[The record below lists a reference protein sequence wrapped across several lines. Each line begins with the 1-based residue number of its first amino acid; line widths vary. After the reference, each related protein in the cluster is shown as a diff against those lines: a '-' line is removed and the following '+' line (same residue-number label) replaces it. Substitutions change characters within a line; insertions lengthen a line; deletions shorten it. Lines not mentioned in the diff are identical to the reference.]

1 MRCRAAGSAT
11 SWVGIARLTFLV
23 RLTVGAR
30 PIAPLLAL
38 LLAGSCGSPA
48 AIHRYAGSATL
59 VTAKVPDVAD
69 ALSAS
74 CHRTASYR
82 LQRVSGWFGAD
93 SVAAAC
99 AGRDSAIRSLSRAN
113 RALAA
118 YFAAL
123 EALSDSKV
131 AKLDTHVDDLADETR
146 DAAGFD
152 KQQVAAV
159 AALSRFAVTRA
170 AAGYQRARL
179 RDAIAA
185 QNENVQLVTAA
196 MHQMLERDFA
206 QYLANDGQAQA
217 MFYRAALTE
226 SSAREPLTAILVR
239 DSFDERE
246 TELAERSR
254 AVRALGQAML
264 TVGRGHQALYD
275 ARDHLG
281 GKALLAAIVA
291 NARELDTAMKRVEK
305 AF

>member
-1 MRCRAAGSAT
+1 MRRRAASPAPPRA
-11 SWVGIARLTFLV
+11 GIP
-23 RLTVGAR
+23 RLTVSSRLTARFLLVILGA
-30 PIAPLLAL
+30 A
-38 LLAGSCGSPA
+38 CTSPA
-48 AIHRYAGSATL
+48 AVHRYAGSAAL

-82 LQRVSGWFGAD
+82 LQRTGGWFGAD

-99 AGRDSAIRSLSRAN
+99 AGRDSATRSLSRAN
-113 RALAA
+113 RALAS

-123 EALSDSKV
+123 EALADSK
-131 AKLDTHVDDLADETR
+131 LPNLNTQVDDLADEVR
-146 DAAGFD
+146 EAAGFD
-152 KQQVAAV
+152 KQQVAAID
-159 AALSRFAVTRA
+159 ALSRFAVTRT

-185 QNENVQLVTAA
+185 QNENVQLVTMA
-196 MHQMLERDFA
+196 MHEILERDFA

-226 SSAREPLTAILVR
+226 SSTREPLTAILVR

-246 TELAERSR
+246 AELAERAR

-264 TVGRGHQALYD
+264 TVGRGHEALYD

-281 GKALLAAIVA
+281 GKELLATIVA

>member
-1 MRCRAAGSAT
+1 L
-11 SWVGIARLTFLV
+11 RLTAHL
-23 RLTVGAR
+23 
-30 PIAPLLAL
+30 PLL
-38 LLAGSCGSPA
+38 LLAASCASPA
-48 AIHRYAGSATL
+48 AVHRYAGSAGL
-59 VTAKVPDVAD
+59 VTARVPDVAD

-82 LQRVSGWFGAD
+82 LQRTSGWFGAD

-99 AGRDSAIRSLSRAN
+99 AGRDSATRSLSRAN

-123 EALSDSKV
+123 EALADSKLP
-131 AKLDTHVDDLADETR
+131 KLDGQVDDLADETR

-152 KQQVAAV
+152 KQQVAAI
-159 AALSRFAVTRA
+159 AALSRFAVTRT
-170 AAGYQRARL
+170 AAGFQRARL
-179 RDAIAA
+179 RDAIVA
-185 QNENVQLVTAA
+185 QNQNVQVVTAT

-246 TELAERSR
+246 AELTERSR
-254 AVRALGQAML
+254 AVRALAQAMV

-281 GKALLAAIVA
+281 GKELLATIVA
-291 NARELDTAMKRVEK
+291 NARDLDAAMKRVEK

>member
-1 MRCRAAGSAT
+1 MRRRAASPAPPRAG
-11 SWVGIARLTFLV
+11 LP
-23 RLTVGAR
+23 RLTVFPRLTAH
-30 PIAPLLAL
+30 PLLAV
-38 LLAGSCGSPA
+38 LAVSCASPA
-48 AIHRYAGSATL
+48 AVHRYAGSATL

-74 CHRTASYR
+74 CHRAASYR
-82 LQRVSGWFGAD
+82 LQRTSGWFGAD
-93 SVAAAC
+93 SVDAAC
-99 AGRDSAIRSLSRAN
+99 AGRDSAMRSLARAN

-123 EALSDSKV
+123 ETLADSKLP
-131 AKLDTHVDDLADETR
+131 KLDAAVNDLADATR
-146 DAAGFD
+146 DAGSFD

-159 AALSRFAVTRA
+159 AALSRFAATRV
-170 AAGYQRARL
+170 AGGYRRARL

-185 QNENVQLVTAA
+185 QNENVQVVTTA
-196 MHQMLERDFA
+196 MHQILERDFA

-246 TELAERSR
+246 AELAERSR
-254 AVRALGQAML
+254 AVRTLGQAML

-281 GKALLAAIVA
+281 GKELLAAIVA

>member
-1 MRCRAAGSAT
+1 MRRRAAPPVPPRAG
-11 SWVGIARLTFLV
+11 FP
-23 RLTVGAR
+23 RLTVCPRLTAH
-30 PIAPLLAL
+30 PLLVLFA
-38 LLAGSCGSPA
+38 ASCASPA
-48 AIHRYAGSATL
+48 AVHRYAGSAAL
-59 VTAKVPDVAD
+59 VTAKVPDVAE

-74 CHRTASYR
+74 CHRAASYR
-82 LQRVSGWFGAD
+82 LQRTGEWFGAD
-93 SVAAAC
+93 SVDAAC
-99 AGRDSAIRSLSRAN
+99 AGRESAMRNLARAN

-123 EALSDSKV
+123 EALADN
-131 AKLDTHVDDLADETR
+131 KLPELDAEVNDLADATR

-152 KQQVAAV
+152 KQRVAAV
-159 AALSRFAVTRA
+159 AALSRFAATRT
-170 AAGYQRARL
+170 AAGYRRARL
-179 RDAIAA
+179 RDAIAT
-185 QNENVQLVTAA
+185 QNENVQMVTAA
-196 MHQMLERDFA
+196 MHEMLERDFA

-226 SSAREPLTAILVR
+226 SSTREPLTAILVR

-246 TELAERSR
+246 AELAERSR

-281 GKALLAAIVA
+281 AKELLATIVA
-291 NARELDTAMKRVEK
+291 NARELDMAMKRVEK